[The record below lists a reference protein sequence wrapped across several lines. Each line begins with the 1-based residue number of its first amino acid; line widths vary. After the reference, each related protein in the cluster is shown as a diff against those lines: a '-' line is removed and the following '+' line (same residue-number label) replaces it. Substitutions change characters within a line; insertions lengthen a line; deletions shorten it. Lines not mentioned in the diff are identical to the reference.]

1 MYDRICA
8 LTPKRE
14 NANDISFNVHTYV
27 KYGSMHNR
35 ALPAAI
41 ENYLASPGILYSRR
55 VAASLNRCIPLRG
68 TPKRATR
75 IIYSSSPNR
84 GRDAS
89 ALRNHHESIGK
100 NDSDRET
107 FSLRKG
113 LKLKD
118 IAMNEII
125 EIS

>member
-1 MYDRICA
+1 M
-8 LTPKRE
+8 
-14 NANDISFNVHTYV
+14 ISRFNLHTYV

-41 ENYLASPGILYSRR
+41 ENHLASPGILYSGR

-89 ALRNHHESIGK
+89 ALRNRYESIGE
-100 NDSDRET
+100 NDGDNVLSEERIGIKRHRDE
-107 FSLRKG
+107 
-113 LKLKD
+113 
-118 IAMNEII
+118 
-125 EIS
+125 